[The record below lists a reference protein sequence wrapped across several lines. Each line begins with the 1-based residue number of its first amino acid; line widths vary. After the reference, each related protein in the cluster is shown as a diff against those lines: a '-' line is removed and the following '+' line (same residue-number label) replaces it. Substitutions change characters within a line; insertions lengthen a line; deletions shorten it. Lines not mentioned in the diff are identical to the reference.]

1 MNFNEKLEQ
10 YILEHTQSEENV
22 LKELFRE
29 THLKIYHPRM
39 LSGHLQGKILAMLC
53 KMIKP
58 DNILEIGT
66 YTGYSAI
73 SMAFAI
79 DNNSKIY
86 TIDNN
91 DEIED
96 FTRTYFKKA
105 GVENKIEFLIGD
117 AIEIIPQMDI
127 NFDIVFIDG
136 NKQQYSEYYDLV
148 FDKVVTGGY
157 VFADNALWSGKV
169 VEDNIKN
176 NDYDTKGIIKFN
188 EKIQNDNRIENVL
201 FPVRDGLMVMRKK

>member
-1 MNFNEKLEQ
+1 MNFNDKLEQ
-10 YILEHTQSEENV
+10 YILEHTQPEENI

-53 KMIKP
+53 RMIKP
-58 DNILEIGT
+58 VNILEIGT

-117 AIEIIPQMDI
+117 AIAM
-127 NFDIVFIDG
+127 G
-136 NKQQYSEYYDLV
+136 
-148 FDKVVTGGY
+148 
-157 VFADNALWSGKV
+157 
-169 VEDNIKN
+169 
-176 NDYDTKGIIKFN
+176 YDTLITAGAEQSNHCRQTAAAAAACGLKCHL
-188 EKIQNDNRIENVL
+188 VL
-201 FPVRDGLMVMRKK
+201 GGKAPDIPGGNLLLNNLFKRW

>member
-1 MNFNEKLEQ
+1 
-10 YILEHTQSEENV
+10 
-22 LKELFRE
+22 
-29 THLKIYHPRM
+29 
-39 LSGHLQGKILAMLC
+39 
-53 KMIKP
+53 MIKP

-117 AIEIIPQMDI
+117 AIKIIPQMDI

-136 NKQQYSEYYDLV
+136 NKHQYSEYYDLV
-148 FDKVVTGGY
+148 FDKVVKGGY
-157 VFADNALWSGKV
+157 IIADNALWSGKV

-188 EKIQNDNRIENVL
+188 EKIQNDNRVENVL
-201 FPVRDGLMVMRKK
+201 FPVRDGLMVIRKKK

>member
-10 YILEHTQSEENV
+10 YILEHTQPEENV

-79 DNNSKIY
+79 DNKSKIY

-105 GVENKIEFLIGD
+105 VVENKIEFLIGD

-136 NKQQYSEYYDLV
+136 NKQQYSKYYDLV
-148 FDKVVTGGY
+148 FDKVVKGGY
-157 VFADNALWSGKV
+157 IFADNALWSGKV
-169 VEDNIKN
+169 VEDNIRN
-176 NDYDTKGIIKFN
+176 NDYDTIGIIKFN
-188 EKIQNDNRIENVL
+188 EKIQNDNRVENVL
-201 FPVRDGLMVMRKK
+201 FPIRDGLMVIRKK